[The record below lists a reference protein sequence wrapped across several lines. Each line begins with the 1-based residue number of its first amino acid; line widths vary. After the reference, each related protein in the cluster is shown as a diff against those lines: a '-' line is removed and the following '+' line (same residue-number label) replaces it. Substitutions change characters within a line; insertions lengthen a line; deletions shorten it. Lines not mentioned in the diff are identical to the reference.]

1 MYDPSVLP
9 LDLTGKH
16 ALVCGAS
23 QGIGLAAAQ
32 QLAGLGATVTLL
44 ARNESRLKD
53 ALTSLPGEGHRIAV
67 ADFTD
72 NEAVRGAVDAVVQAH
87 PVHILVN
94 NTGGPAGGPITE
106 AGVDAFED
114 TYRQHLVN
122 NQLLAQAVFPGMKAA
137 GWGRI
142 VNVISTS
149 VKAPLVGL
157 GVSNTVRGAVAN
169 WAKTWATEVAPHGIT
184 VNNVLPGATHTARL
198 TGLAEAKAAA
208 TGKTPAD
215 ILAGM
220 AAKVPVGRVGQPEE
234 VGHAIAFLCSPAAGY
249 ISGINLPVDGGRTP
263 CL

>member
-9 LDLTGKH
+9 LDLTSKH

-23 QGIGLAAAQ
+23 QGIGLAAAR

-53 ALTSLPGEGHRIAV
+53 ALTSLPGEGHRIAI

-72 NEAVRGAVDAVVQAH
+72 NEAVRGAVDAVVQVH

-106 AGVDAFED
+106 AGVDAFEA

-122 NQLLAQAVFPGMKAA
+122 NQLL
-137 GWGRI
+137 
-142 VNVISTS
+142 
-149 VKAPLVGL
+149 GL

-198 TGLAEAKAAA
+198 TGLAEAKAAT
-208 TGKTPAD
+208 TGETPED

-220 AAKVPVGRVGQPEE
+220 AAKVPAGRVGQPEE
-234 VGHAIAFLCSPAAGY
+234 VAHAIAFLCSPAAEY
-249 ISGINLPVDGGRTP
+249 ISGVNLPVDGGRTP